1 MHAVFSEVVDQSP
14 LLIRKMSAHDSQI
27 SPNRSV
33 SKELPHQ
40 SVPVSPGLGEQQNSR
55 RKTVDAVNSKD
66 RLPTIG

>member
-1 MHAVFSEVVDQSP
+1 
-14 LLIRKMSAHDSQI
+14 MSAHDSQI